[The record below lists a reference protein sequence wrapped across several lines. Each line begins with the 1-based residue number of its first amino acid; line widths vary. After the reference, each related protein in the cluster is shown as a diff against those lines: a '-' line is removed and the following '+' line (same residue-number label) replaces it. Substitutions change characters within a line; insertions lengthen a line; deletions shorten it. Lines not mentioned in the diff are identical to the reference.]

1 MDFEKSSSV
10 YHCFLLHHVCLPNLK
25 HVPSRKLPLAARK
38 TVFSHLKTKSF
49 ILLSCWRKETRVY
62 IDSFP
67 FAYRITT
74 VELPSSSHLACSQTL
89 YFLFKFRQAQ
99 VIKYKLQ
106 GSYWL
111 PAQGGK
117 ILSELISDH
126 WCHSHFF
133 ACVVFKLLNKGGFY
147 FSRETLSKNKG
158 QIVMSKQKK
167 IELESNAAIMVL
179 QILIFHESSKISPYG
194 KTISKWRL

>member
-10 YHCFLLHHVCLPNLK
+10 YHCFLHHHVCLPNLK
-25 HVPSRKLPLAARK
+25 HAPSRKLPLVARK

-49 ILLSCWRKETRVY
+49 ILLSCWRQETRVY

-74 VELPSSSHLACSQTL
+74 VELPSSSHLTCSQTL
-89 YFLFKFRQAQ
+89 YFLFKFRQAR

-111 PAQGGK
+111 PAQGGRGGGRRNVFSSRSMLVLVHLLRSPMFSKRTKRK
-117 ILSELISDH
+117 I
-126 WCHSHFF
+126 
-133 ACVVFKLLNKGGFY
+133 K
-147 FSRETLSKNKG
+147 
-158 QIVMSKQKK
+158 
-167 IELESNAAIMVL
+167 
-179 QILIFHESSKISPYG
+179 
-194 KTISKWRL
+194 